1 MDGDGVDGVDGVVHR
16 SQATQSIFVPQHRHL
31 FRFCF

>member
-16 SQATQSIFVPQHRHL
+16 SQTTQSIFVPQRRYL
-31 FRFCF
+31 LSI

>member
-16 SQATQSIFVPQHRHL
+16 SQAIQSIFVPALRHL
-31 FRFCF
+31 LSI